1 MYSTHSLH
9 ICARNA
15 WCHNLADI
23 GRWPYNKTK
32 GFYAH
37 KRADLLKQFKT
48 NSFETNGEKSTIEKE
63 KKKKDAFSNRLITLF
78 IE

>member
-9 ICARNA
+9 IFAKNA
-15 WCHNLADI
+15 WCQNFGDT

-37 KRADLLKQFKT
+37 KRADLLKQF
-48 NSFETNGEKSTIEKE
+48 ETKGEKSTIEK
-63 KKKKDAFSNRLITLF
+63 KKKNRYI
-78 IE
+78 